1 MWPQLLPDFFD
12 ENPDELFIGIG
23 SIIGAPYAASAKKI
37 VAGAGYAQSYHSQV
51 PDVHGADWDIF
62 FVRGPRTARLLGIPE
77 SLGIGDAATLLRA
90 LDHKFRRE
98 PRYIGFMPHW
108 ESLPWGNWEGA
119 CKLAGIR
126 LIDPRAPVEQVIAE
140 ILGCEI
146 LIAEAMHGAIV
157 ADTLR
162 VPWLPVLPIDGAH
175 RTKWL
180 DWADTLGLKLH
191 QRHLWPSSP
200 GEGLKLHQGRLRPS
214 GPAETAA
221 IYRPSIVR
229 HTVSRLAKPFIAYVA
244 AQRLSFLAKRDPCL
258 SADGVTDN
266 TVNRMLEKIRT
277 LERRYKKAG

>member
-1 MWPQLLPDFFD
+1 MKLQYFRGDHPNFGDELNPWIWPQLLPDFFD

-23 SIIGAPYAASAKKI
+23 SIIGAPYAASAKKV
-37 VAGAGYAQSYHSQV
+37 VAGAGYVQSYHSQV

-62 FVRGPRTARLLGIPE
+62 FVRGPRTARVLGIPE

-98 PRYIGFMPHW
+98 PRYIGFIPHW
-108 ESLPWGNWEGA
+108 ESLQRGNWEGA

-126 LIDPRAPVEQVIAE
+126 LINPRAPVEQVIAE
-140 ILGCEI
+140 ILGCEM

-191 QRHLWPSSP
+191 QRLLWPSSL
-200 GEGLKLHQGRLRPS
+200 GEGPK
-214 GPAETAA
+214 
-221 IYRPSIVR
+221 
-229 HTVSRLAKPFIAYVA
+229 
-244 AQRLSFLAKRDPCL
+244 D
-258 SADGVTDN
+258 
-266 TVNRMLEKIRT
+266 
-277 LERRYKKAG
+277 